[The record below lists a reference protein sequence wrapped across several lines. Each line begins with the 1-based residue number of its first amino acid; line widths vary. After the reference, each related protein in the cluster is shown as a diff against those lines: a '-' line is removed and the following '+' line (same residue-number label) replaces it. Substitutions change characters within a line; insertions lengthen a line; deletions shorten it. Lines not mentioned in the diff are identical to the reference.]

1 MNPPQYIHS
10 FLRKFF
16 GETNRFQLEK
26 INNPNDDQAK
36 LKYWVDLLLQT
47 DPQPTILPHWYLV
60 NHQPQVDWYGIAFD
74 ERQLRDLSETFMAF
88 VGPTYS
94 NFRGQRA
101 TLNPHHPI
109 EKAVQKLTAGKA
121 LKVKGNPKEI
131 WSGLERLQKVQIRR
145 PRRVTELPRPAGR
158 VLRDFYMALQVRD
171 RASAQKELQYLINQ
185 HCLDTLN
192 LLFLQVQ
199 LLETDQNWKK
209 LLSLPEL
216 PKLMQIRRPSAVTQA
231 LLTAIYRSEL
241 QQFEENNDPKGAFT
255 HFREQIFPNYNPLL
269 TVRAGSKRPEV
280 LKLLM
285 LSAVAGEPPRPALRD
300 ELLALSDL
308 ESSDFQYLQELATF
322 LSKPTPPP
330 IGDKLEQAEQL
341 INGGEYDR
349 AFTLLSSLSPSAKQV
364 SLLLQCAYELQTLEA
379 ESQAISAFYQLE
391 ERDAFGSVC
400 DLRTILESSPWNQ
413 NYLAQLQG
421 NQPTET
427 TIPNNWLEWLQL
439 VKQTPDWERALYT
452 ARQGAEEWDVVQLL
466 TQPGQIREF
475 VQLLPQVKASVLHE
489 ALPYLLKSFQSDRNF
504 PRREFSEIYYQF
516 VLILADN
523 TEGGDADLELLNQL
537 VDNLFSL
544 GINQKK
550 YTQLVNQV
558 LQLWTRIASPKKIDW
573 ALNFLDL
580 LALYPCPAAQKR
592 EEFFHAISETLDRF
606 SRRVEPQQW
615 EIFRSLAKEL
625 QMES

>member
-1 MNPPQYIHS
+1 VTVE
-10 FLRKFF
+10 
-16 GETNRFQLEK
+16 GAEC
-26 INNPNDDQAK
+26 
-36 LKYWVDLLLQT
+36 
-47 DPQPTILPHWYLV
+47 
-60 NHQPQVDWYGIAFD
+60 GFD

-101 TLNPHHPI
+101 TLDPHHPI
-109 EKAVQKLTAGKA
+109 EKAVQELTAGKA

-145 PRRVTELPRPAGR
+145 PRRVTELPRPTGR

-171 RASAQKELQYLINQ
+171 ACGSVCDLRASAQKELQYLINQ

-199 LLETDQNWKK
+199 LLETDQDWKG
-209 LLSLPEL
+209 LLNLPEL

-241 QQFEENNDPKGAFT
+241 QQFEERNNPKGAIT

-285 LSAVAGEPPRPALRD
+285 LSAVAGEPTRPALRD
-300 ELLALSDL
+300 ELLAISNL
-308 ESSDFQYLQELATF
+308 EPPDYQYLQELATF

-330 IGDKLEQAEQL
+330 IGDELEQAEGL
-341 INGGEYDR
+341 INAGEYDR
-349 AFTLLSSLSPSAKQV
+349 AFTVLSSLSPNAKQV

-391 ERDAFGSVC
+391 ERDRV
-400 DLRTILESSPWNQ
+400 ILESSPWNQ

-439 VKQTPDWERALYT
+439 VKQTPDWERAVYT

-475 VQLLPQVKASVLHE
+475 VQLLSQVKAPVLHE

-544 GINQKK
+544 GINQTK

-580 LALYPCPAAQKR
+580 LALHPCPVAQKR
-592 EEFFHAISETLDRF
+592 EEFFHATSETLDRF
-606 SRRVEPQQW
+606 SRRVEQQQW
-615 EIFRSLAKEL
+615 ETFRSLAKEL
-625 QMES
+625 QVQI